1 MTHIYLVRHAQTDLN
16 ADPTTIWWRSNHVKI
31 TKIWHKQWR
40 LLQNYIA
47 TSNNLVDVLYISP
60 AIRTKQTSL
69 YLATW
74 LWYSKESIIDD
85 RLQEIDQWDW
95 TGKNRKTTYTQEI
108 IDTIQKD
115 PLWFTPPNGESIN
128 MVWDRMNELLDEIIQ
143 KYPDWYARIVSHGV
157 AIAATIMKRFGIT
170 WSTVKS
176 WPHSNTW
183 ITSIHYDPNPKS
195 IASWRMLAYNND
207 SHLPPEYRTIQL
219 V

>member
-1 MTHIYLVRHAQTDLN
+1 MTHIYLVRHAETNLN
-16 ADPTTIWWRSNHVKI
+16 ADPTTIWWRSNHI
-31 TKIWHKQWR
+31 EISKIWHKQWK

-47 TSNNLVDVLYISP
+47 TSNNLVDVLYVST
-60 AIRTKQTSL
+60 AIRTKQTS
-69 YLATW
+69 YYVAKW
-74 LWYSKESIIDD
+74 LWYSKAPIIDD

-95 TGKNRKTTYTQEI
+95 TGKNRKEIYTQKI
-108 IDTIQKD
+108 IDIIQKD

-128 MVWDRMNELLDEIIQ
+128 MVWDRMNEVLDEIIQ

-183 ITSIHYDPNPKS
+183 ITTIHYDPNPKS
-195 IASWRMLAYNND
+195 IVSWRILSYNND